1 MTHKNIVSIFYFG
14 AISSSYYFIDME
26 LCDINL
32 ECYIE
37 RQRNEAIEKKAP
49 YSAGISPSRMDQI
62 WDIMQDITNGI
73 AFIHSEKEI
82 HRDLKPRNSM
92 SNLTAFTAVTNEVQ
106 YYIPI
111 RTLFGKLPTL
121 VSLWKETLN

>member
-1 MTHKNIVSIFYFG
+1 
-14 AISSSYYFIDME
+14 ME

-32 ECYIE
+32 DCYIE
-37 RQRNEAIEKKAP
+37 RQRNEAIEKELSYLAAIN
-49 YSAGISPSRMDQI
+49 SFRMDQI
-62 WDIMQDITNGI
+62 WDIMQDITNGV

-82 HRDLKPRNSM
+82 HRDLKPHNSTP
-92 SNLTAFTAVTNEVQ
+92 NLTTFTAVTNELQ

-111 RTLFGKLPTL
+111 RTSFGKLPTL